1 MLLSISFKDLVNR
14 RRNRCLSILL
24 LFSVTL
30 NHSQSLILCIN
41 HILKSKG
48 LSNGNE
54 ALMSRHYSPVIAHYQ
69 IRGISRWLVVNCSKS

>member
-30 NHSQSLILCIN
+30 NHSQSLILCIY
-41 HILKSKG
+41 HILKSEG
-48 LSNGNE
+48 VSNGNE
-54 ALMSRHYSPVIAHYQ
+54 ALMS
-69 IRGISRWLVVNCSKS
+69 